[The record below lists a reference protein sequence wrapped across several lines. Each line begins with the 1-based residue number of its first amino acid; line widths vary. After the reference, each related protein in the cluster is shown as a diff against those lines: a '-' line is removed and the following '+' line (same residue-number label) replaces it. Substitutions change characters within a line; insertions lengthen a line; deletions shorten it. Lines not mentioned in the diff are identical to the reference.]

1 MDSPAVSRRPG
12 GSRPSLSSM
21 PLRYAV
27 ASTEPRTAM
36 PRAPPTWR
44 KVLLSA
50 EAEPAFSRG
59 SACMMTTEVG
69 VMMCAMPVPMRKK
82 TTSSSQ
88 IGVSASNVANAASVA
103 AISTRPPVVV
113 ALLPNRSTSS
123 RARGAKISWAAARGS
138 ISTPDSSGE

>member
-1 MDSPAVSRRPG
+1 MS
-12 GSRPSLSSM
+12 
-21 PLRYAV
+21 LRYAV
-27 ASTEPRTAM
+27 ESTEPRTAM

-59 SACMMTTEVG
+59 SACMMTTLVG

-88 IGVSASNVANAASVA
+88 IGVSASKPAKAASMA
-103 AISTRPPVVV
+103 ASRISPPVVV
-113 ALLPNRSTSS
+113 ALLPKRSTTS
-123 RARGAKISWAAARGS
+123 RARGAKISCATASGS